1 MGSNV
6 VEFEVTGFRLG
17 AFVGLKVTGLLLG
30 DNVGSYVVDVIKF
43 RLGDLDGL
51 EVSGLI
57 DGDTEVGLL
66 VIGALL
72 GRGDGKAEIDVT
84 TVEVVL
90 GIIDGSIKIGSNS
103 STDKDIDRSFDKV
116 TAFKGLAVLLVLLVL
131 LKRKIC

>member
-30 DNVGSYVVDVIKF
+30 DNVGSYVVEVIKF

-51 EVSGLI
+51 EVIGLI
-57 DGDTEVGLL
+57 LDGDTEVGLL
-66 VIGALL
+66 VTGAL
-72 GRGDGKAEIDVT
+72 GPGGGKVVIDGT

>member
-1 MGSNV
+1 M
-6 VEFEVTGFRLG
+6 
-17 AFVGLKVTGLLLG
+17 LG
-30 DNVGSYVVDVIKF
+30 DNVGSYVVEVIKF
-43 RLGDLDGL
+43 RLGDSDGL
-51 EVSGLI
+51 EVMGLV

-66 VIGALL
+66 VTGAL
-72 GRGDGKAEIDVT
+72 RPGDGKVVIDGT
-84 TVEVVL
+84 TIEVVL